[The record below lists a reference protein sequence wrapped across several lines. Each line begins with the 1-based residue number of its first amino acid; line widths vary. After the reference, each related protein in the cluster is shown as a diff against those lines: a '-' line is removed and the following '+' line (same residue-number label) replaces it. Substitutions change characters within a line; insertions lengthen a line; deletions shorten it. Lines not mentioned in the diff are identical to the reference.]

1 MPIATRT
8 DRQDFDEDLVKVST
22 PDDSV
27 KMENNH
33 VSGQVTTKQS
43 GSKRSIEL
51 KADVDLQGM
60 MDDTVKRVRE
70 QSDRWAKCPEVCL
83 WMLC

>member
-1 MPIATRT
+1 
-8 DRQDFDEDLVKVST
+8 
-22 PDDSV
+22 
-27 KMENNH
+27 MENNH